1 MIKVEIRRPPAP
13 FSLVLLIISL
23 MILIPLESGCRRGG
37 AKGEMV
43 VMLEKRI
50 DTFDPRR
57 SADTAAERMRQLMF
71 NGLTRKDDKF
81 EPAPDLAE
89 KFEPS
94 PDYKTFTFYLRPN
107 IRFHNRQ
114 TLSAADVKY
123 TFDTMLAPGFQSA
136 KRADLERDHVSV
148 ETDPAN
154 PLKVTFHCGNPCPG
168 LANTIVP
175 IGIIPEGTSNEQA
188 TRPTG
193 TGPFKFE
200 SYTEDQEVVLASND
214 DYFEG
219 APGIKRLS
227 VRIIPDNS
235 TRESELRKGSVDLAI
250 NADFDPVTV
259 EGLQNTPGI
268 KTEVTDG
275 TNITHL
281 GVNLQDPILK
291 DRRIRQALAYA
302 IDREAMIRDVLRGQA
317 SPARS
322 ILPVSQWAY
331 DPNVADYKYD
341 PDRAKRLLAEAG
353 KNRLKLSLKTSPVS
367 ISRKIG
373 EAIQEQLR
381 RVGIDIELQSL
392 ERQKLTQDMIEG
404 NFQLYLNIIV
414 GGNQNPDIFRFVYGS
429 GAIPPNGQNR
439 SRYINPELDKLLSEA
454 QTASRDRRKEIFSQ
468 VQKTLAEDL
477 PQIYLWY
484 PATIVIYRDRISN
497 VKVDPSG
504 DWSAIRNMK
513 AGS

>member
-1 MIKVEIRRPPAP
+1 
-13 FSLVLLIISL
+13 
-23 MILIPLESGCRRGG
+23 
-37 AKGEMV
+37 
-43 VMLEKRI
+43 
-50 DTFDPRR
+50 
-57 SADTAAERMRQLMF
+57 
-71 NGLTRKDDKF
+71 
-81 EPAPDLAE
+81 
-89 KFEPS
+89 
-94 PDYKTFTFYLRPN
+94 
-107 IRFHNRQ
+107 
-114 TLSAADVKY
+114 
-123 TFDTMLAPGFQSA
+123 
-136 KRADLERDHVSV
+136 
-148 ETDPAN
+148 
-154 PLKVTFHCGNPCPG
+154 
-168 LANTIVP
+168 
-175 IGIIPEGTSNEQA
+175 
-188 TRPTG
+188 
-193 TGPFKFE
+193 
-200 SYTEDQEVVLASND
+200 
-214 DYFEG
+214 
-219 APGIKRLS
+219 
-227 VRIIPDNS
+227 
-235 TRESELRKGSVDLAI
+235 
-250 NADFDPVTV
+250 
-259 EGLQNTPGI
+259 
-268 KTEVTDG
+268 
-275 TNITHL
+275 
-281 GVNLQDPILK
+281 
-291 DRRIRQALAYA
+291 
-302 IDREAMIRDVLRGQA
+302 MIRDVLRGQA